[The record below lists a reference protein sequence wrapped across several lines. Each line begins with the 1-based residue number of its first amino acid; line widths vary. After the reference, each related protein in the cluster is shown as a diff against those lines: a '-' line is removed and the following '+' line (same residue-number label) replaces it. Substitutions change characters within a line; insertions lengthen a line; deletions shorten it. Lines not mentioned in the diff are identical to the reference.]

1 MKKSNFLIIFL
12 ILLLT
17 TAYASL
23 NTSLNTKSY
32 VSIGVNPEDF
42 DIYIAN
48 IFLNEVNYF
57 SSINSSMNAFSLNI
71 TDKENIVDIYV
82 VNNATQYDENINII
96 CNNNDDVNITY
107 SYDNLIKA
115 QQVLK
120 GTIIVSKNNDE
131 PFLLSCNL
139 SNTEVETDHVE
150 EKIKTVLFSSNGAT
164 NDTPYKQITE
174 LKYGLLPTPVK
185 SGYKFLNWYN
195 EANELI
201 KDTTIINNFDDQ
213 VLHSEWDE
221 IVSPPTINSSA
232 SGWSSDDVIVSLSSA
247 GSAPSGIKNYEYYIS
262 TNNENPALN
271 AVPSGNTTGNISLSN
286 VGKFFVW
293 YRTVSNSGNKSEW
306 SNSIN
311 VNIDKSAP
319 VANSLSFTPGYNN
332 ILVNLNISDDASGII
347 KYKVFYKLSSSS
359 SYSSVEVQT
368 SNITSKTYSSKDIIN
383 LNYSSNYNIYV
394 TLYDASGKTTTT
406 AVKTATTLSPI
417 AVVGNKGFASITN
430 AVTYIDTG
438 QSTIKLLSNTS
449 EKVTTSKGNITINLN
464 SKTVTGNFI
473 NNGSILT
480 INSGTINTT
489 DSNISMLNNSGTV
502 NMTSVNINAVQA
514 AVRINKG
521 YMKITSSTMTSTGS
535 SGIVVYNDGNLD
547 LYGSTITG
555 DGGCGTFF
563 MNGTTGNLKVYNNT
577 TVKTKK
583 WSGLC
588 WNSTGTATLASINAS
603 GLACGME
610 LGAGSITISAGTIS
624 GGNYG
629 IDVTKNAKIAINGN
643 IQVSATN
650 WAALRYNSSASSTIS
665 AGNYTGTGAG
675 LLLDSTGSL
684 KVTGGTYTGNY
695 SIIKNSGT
703 ISVSG
708 VTLNGPASY

>member
-1 MKKSNFLIIFL
+1 MKKSNFFIIFL

-473 NNGSILT
+473 NNGSTLT

-650 WAALRYNSSASSTIS
+650 WAALHYNSSASSTIS